1 MRDFARGG
9 VMQRF
14 SLWMFRHPR
23 LKLALLLSAPLSWL
37 VVAYLGSLSVMLV
50 SAFWSVDSFTGA
62 VVHTFTLSN
71 FHTLVTQ
78 NVYRVVAVRSIT
90 VAVLVTF
97 FDALVA
103 IPVAL
108 FIAKVLPRRFRNWAV
123 VLVVLP
129 LWASYLVKTYAWRT
143 LFADGGVL
151 DWALAPLGLHAPSY
165 GLLATT
171 VTLAYLWFPYMA
183 LPVYAAV
190 DKLPDS
196 LLEASADL
204 GASPMQTVRYILLP
218 LVYPALIAG
227 AIFTFSLTLG
237 DYIVVKIVG
246 GKTQLFANIVFD
258 NIGTAGNLP
267 FAAAA
272 AIVPIVAVVSFL
284 FLARRTGALEN
295 L

>member
-1 MRDFARGG
+1 
-9 VMQRF
+9 MQKF
-14 SLWMFRHPR
+14 SLWVLRHPR
-23 LKLALLLSAPLSWL
+23 VGLALLLSAPLLWL
-37 VVAYLGSLSVMLV
+37 VVAYLGSLAVMLV

-62 VVHTFTLSN
+62 VQHVLTFNNFQTLAS
-71 FHTLVTQ
+71 Q
-78 NVYRVVAVRSIT
+78 SVYRVVAVRSIT
-90 VAVLVTF
+90 VAVLVTV

-103 IPVAL
+103 VPVAL
-108 FIAKVLPRRFRNWAV
+108 FIAKVLPAKYRNWAV

-196 LLEASADL
+196 LLEASGDL
-204 GASPMQTVRYILLP
+204 GASPWQTVRHIVLP
-218 LVYPALIAG
+218 MVYPALIAG

-272 AIVPIVAVVSFL
+272 ATVPIVTVVGFL
-284 FLARRTGALEN
+284 FLVRRTGALEN

>member
-1 MRDFARGG
+1 
-9 VMQRF
+9 MQRF

>member
-1 MRDFARGG
+1 
-9 VMQRF
+9 MQRF

-218 LVYPALIAG
+218 LIYPALIAG